1 MFVQS
6 EVSKESTVDLLLTI
20 PDDLSLVLCGR
31 ASPEAVT
38 LHDFKAREEDELSFQ
53 RGTILY
59 ITDTDH
65 YEHWSV
71 MEKEVSFLK
80 TTST

>member
-1 MFVQS
+1 MWY
-6 EVSKESTVDLLLTI
+6 KH
-20 PDDLSLVLCGR
+20 
-31 ASPEAVT
+31 VT

-53 RGTILY
+53 KGKILY

-71 MEKEVSFLK
+71 MEKEVLFLLRPHK
-80 TTST
+80 